1 MCWIADCENRGNGW
15 ETATGEMP
23 VSSAYPMSFIMI
35 RFGSSLKAMCLLG
48 SNVTFPCLLCV
59 EDVSMMGLKL
69 PFGIV
74 DCDWMLAVAM
84 VTV

>member
-1 MCWIADCENRGNGW
+1 MCWIADCEKRRNGW

-48 SNVTFPCLLCV
+48 SKVTLPSFLCP
-59 EDVSMMGLKL
+59 DGVSMMGLKL
-69 PFGIV
+69 PFDIV
-74 DCDWMLAVAM
+74 GCV
-84 VTV
+84 